1 MKTKKTIPP
10 ITASKILRNKFNQ
23 AEKSMY
29 LENYKTLKKEIEEVT
44 NKWKLIPC
52 PQIGRINIVKMSI
65 LPKAINRFNAIPIK
79 QSKKLY
85 GTMKI
90 SNKHNNLEKKNKI
103 EEIML
108 PNIKLFYKAIV
119 MKTAGY
125 RQKTD
130 V

>member
-1 MKTKKTIPP
+1 
-10 ITASKILRNKFNQ
+10 
-23 AEKSMY
+23 
-29 LENYKTLKKEIEEVT
+29 
-44 NKWKLIPC
+44 
-52 PQIGRINIVKMSI
+52 MSI